1 MGTMP
6 TITELW
12 DRPDAAVILG
22 SALVALVLVLSRG
35 IWRVSRNVV
44 TIAHEGGHALF
55 ALLSGRRLS
64 GITLHS
70 DTSGVTVSRGKPT
83 GFGMILTGF
92 AGYVA
97 PSLLGLGGAAL
108 VAAEQIRPL
117 LWVSTALLVAMLVM
131 IRNVFGVISVVVT
144 GAIVFA
150 VSWFATEPVQDAF
163 GYLFC
168 WFLLFG
174 GIRPVWEL
182 QRKRVRGRAPNSD
195 ADQLARLTGVPGT
208 LWVLVFGA
216 IALASLYFGGLFLLA
231 V

>member
-1 MGTMP
+1 MS

-12 DRPDAAVILG
+12 DRPDAAVVLG

-83 GFGMILTGF
+83 GFGMVLTGF

-97 PSLLGLGGAAL
+97 ASLLGLGGAAL
-108 VAAEQIRPL
+108 VAADQIRPM
-117 LWVSTALLVAMLVM
+117 LWGSTALLIAMLVM

-144 GAIVFA
+144 GGIVFA
-150 VSWFATEPVQDAF
+150 VSWFATVDVQNAF

-174 GIRPVWEL
+174 GVRPVWEL
-182 QRKRVRGRAPNSD
+182 QRKRVRGRAPSSD

-216 IALASLYFGGLFLLA
+216 VALACLYFGGMLLLA
-231 V
+231 L

>member
-1 MGTMP
+1 MS

-12 DRPDAAVILG
+12 NRPDATVILG
-22 SALVALVLVLSRG
+22 SALLALIAVLSRG

-70 DTSGVTVSRGKPT
+70 DTSGVTVSRGRPT
-83 GFGMILTGF
+83 GFGMVLTGF

-108 VAAEQIRPL
+108 VAFGQVRPL
-117 LWVSTALLVAMLVM
+117 LWVSTGLLVAMLIM

-150 VSWFATEPVQDAF
+150 VSWFATQPVQAAF
-163 GYLFC
+163 AYLFC

-174 GIRPVWEL
+174 GIRPVSEL
-182 QRKRVRGRAPNSD
+182 QRKRLRGRAPNSD

-216 IALASLYFGGLFLLA
+216 IALGSLYFGGRLLI
-231 V
+231 VL

>member
-1 MGTMP
+1 MDAMS
-6 TITELW
+6 TIERLW
-12 DRPDAAVILG
+12 ERPDAVVILG
-22 SALVALVLVLSRG
+22 SAAVALFLVLSRPV
-35 IWRVSRNVV
+35 WRVSRNVV

-70 DTSGVTVSRGKPT
+70 DTSGVTVSRGRTT
-83 GFGMILTGF
+83 GFGMVLTGF

-97 PSLLGLGGAAL
+97 PSLLGLGGAVL

-144 GAIVFA
+144 GGIVFA
-150 VSWFATEPVQDAF
+150 VSWFASQPVQDAF
-163 GYLFC
+163 GYLVC
-168 WFLLFG
+168 WFLLLG
-174 GIRPVWEL
+174 GVRPVWEL
-182 QRKRVRGRAPNSD
+182 QRKRVRGRAPSSD

-216 IALASLYFGGLFLLA
+216 VALACLYFGGLLL
-231 V
+231 VDM

>member
-1 MGTMP
+1 VP
-6 TITELW
+6 TLTELW
-12 DRPDAAVILG
+12 DRPDAVVVLG

-55 ALLSGRRLS
+55 ALLSGRRLA

-70 DTSGVTVSRGKPT
+70 DTSGVTVSRGRPT
-83 GFGMILTGF
+83 GFGMVLTGF

-150 VSWFATEPVQDAF
+150 VSWFATAPVQDAF

-174 GIRPVWEL
+174 GVRPVWEL
-182 QRKRVRGRAPNSD
+182 QRKRVRGRAPGSD

-216 IALASLYFGGLFLLA
+216 VALASLYFGGLLLLD